1 MGGRSGRRGWLV
13 AALGAVLVVGVS
25 ACEAVVVDRV
35 DDQRSGAAVPQLA
48 DSAYLTRQ
56 ARAHSAEMCAAGAVS
71 PSTDLVASYLGEPA
85 TRLDE
90 LVGSAVL
97 DPAVADPGER
107 NGAATDEVWA
117 QWADEAT
124 LVDPRWEALGVGEHA
139 CGDGRLYMTLV
150 LRDGPPALS
159 EPADTSRIVPAETT
173 TRNGWRYDRYRNLAA
188 PCAISGYQSFVIGTR
203 VGSSPTATRPLW
215 VKMRGGGVGWFD
227 TDGTPIPNPGVKSEE
242 SLATQIG
249 FDDAGLMA
257 KVKAAPEGFRI
268 LIVSMCS
275 HDIYAGNENYDPHNP
290 NLTPEGES
298 RPTTGLTATKA
309 AVQYTQAHYPTDD
322 YFLHGT
328 SAGGAGTYSVA
339 WALQQQGIPPAGMI
353 SDSGVVNQAWQRWVA
368 DHGIPGEVGCQKVT
382 QERGLGV
389 LGRVDRA
396 LGDPANE
403 PHLLVGSGRLTVP
416 VVHIWNHADHNVC
429 GAALMPC
436 PLPDGSTPTM
446 QAADCNHE
454 PMRLA
459 IEGLGPESSSRAMG
473 VCVEGNDTATPCDRH
488 VVTSGPNLV
497 NTDPSQPADHQSA
510 ILDWVRTRLADD

>member
-1 MGGRSGRRGWLV
+1 MRGRWV
-13 AALGAVLVVGVS
+13 AVAVLVIVGVS
-25 ACEAVVVDRV
+25 ACEGVVVDRV
-35 DDQRSGAAVPQLA
+35 DDEREAVSAPPVSSSG
-48 DSAYLTRQ
+48 YLTER
-56 ARAHSAEMCAAGAVS
+56 ARAHSAEMCAAGAVA
-71 PSTDLVASYLGEPA
+71 PSVDLVASYLGEGA
-85 TRLDE
+85 TRFDE
-90 LVGSAVL
+90 LVGSAAL
-97 DPAVADPGER
+97 DPAIAEPGER
-107 NGAATDEVWA
+107 NAAATDAVWA
-117 QWADEAT
+117 QWGDEAT
-124 LVDPRWEALGVGEHA
+124 LIDSRWEALGVGEHT

-150 LRDGPPALS
+150 LRDGPPSLG
-159 EPADTSRIVPAETT
+159 EPADTSRIVAAETT

-215 VKMRGGGVGWFD
+215 VKMRGGGAGWFD
-227 TDGTPIPNPGVKSEE
+227 TDGSPVPNAGNKSEE
-242 SLATQIG
+242 SLATQLG
-249 FDDAGLMA
+249 FDDAGLTA
-257 KVKAAPEGFRI
+257 KVKAAPEGFRL

-309 AVQYTQAHYPTDD
+309 AVQHTQSQYPTDD
-322 YFLHGT
+322 FFLHGT

-339 WALQQQGIPPAGMI
+339 WALQQQGIPPAGII
-353 SDSGVVNQAWQRWVA
+353 SDSGVVNMAWQRWVA
-368 DHGIPGEVGCQKVT
+368 EHGIPGEVGCQKVT
-382 QERGLGV
+382 SERGLGV
-389 LGRVDRA
+389 LGRVDRT
-396 LGDPANE
+396 LGEPANE
-403 PHLLVGSGRLTVP
+403 PHLLVSSGRLTVP

-429 GAALMPC
+429 GTAPMPC

-459 IEGLGPESSSRAMG
+459 IAGLGTGSRSRAMG

-488 VVTSGPNLV
+488 VVTGGANLV

-510 ILDWVRTRLADD
+510 ILDWVRARLADD

>member
-1 MGGRSGRRGWLV
+1 MGGRGW
-13 AALGAVLVVGVS
+13 ALAGAAVLVAVAVS
-25 ACEAVVVDRV
+25 ACESTVVSRV
-35 DDQRSGAAVPQLA
+35 GERRAEVEAPPLAASPYLA
-48 DSAYLTRQ
+48 TQ
-56 ARAHSAEMCAAGAVS
+56 ARAHSVEMCAAGSVA
-71 PSTDLVASYLGEPA
+71 PSTDLAASYLGEPA

-97 DPAVADPGER
+97 DPAIADPADR
-107 NGAATDEVWA
+107 NGAATDAIWA
-117 QWADEAT
+117 QWADDAT
-124 LVDPRWEALGVGEHA
+124 LVDPRWEAIGVGEHTCA
-139 CGDGRLYMTLV
+139 DGRLYMTLV
-150 LRDGPPALS
+150 LRDGPPALG
-159 EPADTSRIVPAETT
+159 EPADTSRIQPAETT

-188 PCAISGYQSFVIGTR
+188 PCAISGYQSFVIATR
-203 VGSSPTATRPLW
+203 VGSSPTASRPLW

-227 TDGTPIPNPGVKSEE
+227 TDGSPLPTAGNKSEE

-249 FDDAGLMA
+249 FDDAGLTA
-257 KVKAAPEGFRI
+257 KVKAAPEGFRL

-275 HDIYAGNENYDPHNP
+275 HDIYAGNESYDPYNP

-309 AVQYTQAHYPTDD
+309 AIQYTQALYPTDD

-339 WALQQQGIPPAGMI
+339 WALQQQGLPPAGMI

-368 DHGIPGEVGCQKVT
+368 EHGVPGEVGCQKVT
-382 QERGLGV
+382 EERGLGV

-403 PHLLVGSGRLTVP
+403 PHLLVGSGRLAVP
-416 VVHIWNHADHNVC
+416 VVHIWSHADHNVC
-429 GAALMPC
+429 GAALIPC

-459 IEGLGPESSSRAMG
+459 IAGLGSGSRSLAMG
-473 VCVEGNDTATPCDRH
+473 VCVEGNDAATPCDRH
-488 VVTSGPNLV
+488 VVTAGPNLV
-497 NTDPSQPADHQSA
+497 NTDPSQPADHQAA
-510 ILDWVRTRLADD
+510 ILAWVRARLADD